1 MACFLPPFS
10 PVSSLS
16 SRWSFPLALAAL
28 AFAWPL
34 AVRAELPEH
43 APDPDDVLPPDYLSV
58 TPPPLTPPSLV
69 PEPVTPPSLEAAPVV
84 IRRVRTPPPRSDL
97 ACLQL
102 LDHARVPYRL
112 VSRVRGVQ
120 TPVEVVGAIGGVRL
134 LPRAGRAPVMD
145 CQLARALVELAPVF
159 RRAGVTGLS
168 FSGAYDYRTRRNSS
182 KLSAH
187 AHGLAIDVHALH
199 TRHGMLDVK
208 RDFPR
213 DGTRWAGHPETVADC
228 LGRPARKAGRTL
240 RALACRLKLDP
251 VMRYVLSPDNDAD
264 HHDHL
269 HLEAYA
275 VQPSEL
281 LTARGRRTQQ
291 GRRTVR
297 R

>member
-1 MACFLPPFS
+1 LT
-10 PVSSLS
+10 PVSSLT
-16 SRWSFPLALAAL
+16 SRWSFPLALATL

-34 AVRAELPEH
+34 AARAELPEH
-43 APDPDDVLPPDYLSV
+43 TPDPDDVLPPDYLSV
-58 TPPPLTPPSLV
+58 TPPPLRPPALT
-69 PEPVTPPSLEAAPVV
+69 PEPVTPPPLAAAPVV
-84 IRRVRTPPPRSDL
+84 MRRVRTPPARSDL

-112 VSRVRGVQ
+112 VAGVRGVQ

-187 AHGLAIDVHALH
+187 AHGLAIDVHLLQ
-199 TRHGMLDVK
+199 TRHGVLDVK

-213 DGTRWAGHPETVADC
+213 DKTRWAGRPESVADC

-281 LTARGRRTQQ
+281 LTASARRTQQ

-297 R
+297 RSP